1 MPYKTQSVN
10 QPSPSAHGSIIAPAS
25 LTMSKRPQVRNLFTL
40 FNQQTKEIFQMRV
53 NPVMTIGGL
62 KKKIQEKYNLVDEN
76 DVII

>member
-1 MPYKTQSVN
+1 
-10 QPSPSAHGSIIAPAS
+10 
-25 LTMSKRPQVRNLFTL
+25 MSKRPQVRNLFTL